1 MKDTDIFT
9 MFLHILTEYDY
20 EGLTEAEAIEDFN
33 EMLSMA
39 IVELQLQGLMEDNS
53 YTPGVGFEKEID
65 RATGYILAH
74 ACCLIWIAPKVNSS
88 ELLAHALTSTDFTMF
103 SPTNRLTAALK
114 LQSTIQ
120 AKLDS
125 LIADYDTRSG
135 ITTIKKRKETSGK

>member
-1 MKDTDIFT
+1 MCKPKFGRYASS
-9 MFLHILTEYDY
+9 LCYRLW
-20 EGLTEAEAIEDFN
+20 G
-33 EMLSMA
+33 
-39 IVELQLQGLMEDNS
+39 
-53 YTPGVGFEKEID
+53 
-65 RATGYILAH
+65 
-74 ACCLIWIAPKVNSS
+74 KVNSS

-103 SPTNRLTAALK
+103 SPANRLTAALK